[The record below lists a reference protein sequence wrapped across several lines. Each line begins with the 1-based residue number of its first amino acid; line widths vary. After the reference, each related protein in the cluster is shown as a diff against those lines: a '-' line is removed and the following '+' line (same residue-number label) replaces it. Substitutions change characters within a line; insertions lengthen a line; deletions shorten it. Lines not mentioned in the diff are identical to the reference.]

1 MLRHIQVAH
10 VSTLIRPYHSLHM
23 EEGQGTRLIVA
34 IVTVQVKKK
43 QENVLDVYLI
53 LSTMGT
59 YIETHS

>member
-1 MLRHIQVAH
+1 
-10 VSTLIRPYHSLHM
+10 M

-34 IVTVQVKKK
+34 IVTVQVKK
-43 QENVLDVYLI
+43 QENVLDVYLK